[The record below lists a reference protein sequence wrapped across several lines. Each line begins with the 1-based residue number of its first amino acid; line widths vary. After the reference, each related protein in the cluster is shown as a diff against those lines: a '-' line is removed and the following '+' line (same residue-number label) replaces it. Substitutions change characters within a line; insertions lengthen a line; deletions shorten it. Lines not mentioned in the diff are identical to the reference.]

1 MNKVILIGRL
11 TKNPE
16 LRFTP
21 SGTAVCT
28 VNLAIDRRN
37 FSKEQEKTADF
48 ITVIIWGK
56 QAESTANYISKGCK
70 FGVCGRI
77 QTRSYTD
84 KDGNKRYI
92 TEVVAEEVSFIEWG
106 NRNDS
111 MSNRSSNMNSMPS
124 SDDSMVD
131 YGNLPSSDDMVLI
144 DDEEVPF

>member
-1 MNKVILIGRL
+1 MNKVILMGRL

-28 VNLAIDRRN
+28 VNLAVDRKN
-37 FSKEQEKTADF
+37 FSKDQERSADF
-48 ITVIIWGK
+48 ISVIIWGK

-77 QTRSYTD
+77 QTRNYVD
-84 KDGNKRYI
+84 KDGIKRYV

-106 NRNDS
+106 SRGDSNSTRADNIGS
-111 MSNRSSNMNSMPS
+111 MSESE
-124 SDDSMVD
+124 SMVD
-131 YGNLPSSDDMVLI
+131 YGNLPNNDDMVLI
-144 DDEEVPF
+144 DDEDVPF

>member
-11 TKNPE
+11 TRDPE

-28 VNLAIDRRN
+28 VTLAVDKRVN
-37 FSKEQEKTADF
+37 SKEQEKGADF

-56 QAESTANYISKGCK
+56 QAEATANYISKGCK

-77 QTRSYTD
+77 QTRNYDD
-84 KDGNKRYI
+84 KEGNKRYV

-106 NRNDS
+106 NKNQS
-111 MSNRSSNMNSMPS
+111 QSNSNNNGFERSSF
-124 SDDSMVD
+124 DSNVS
-131 YGNLPSSDDMVLI
+131 YGNIPNSDDMTLI
-144 DDEEVPF
+144 DDDDVPF

>member
-21 SGTAVCT
+21 NGTAVCT
-28 VNLAIDRRN
+28 VNLAVDRRN
-37 FSKEQEKTADF
+37 FSKDQEKVVDF
-48 ITVIIWGK
+48 ISVIIWGK

-77 QTRSYTD
+77 QSRNYVD
-84 KDGNKRYI
+84 KDGNKKYV

-106 NRNDS
+106 NRTES
-111 MSNRSSNMNSMPS
+111 SPNRVSNMNTLPNDESI
-124 SDDSMVD
+124 VD
-131 YGNLPSSDDMVLI
+131 YGNLPSNDDMVLI